1 MVIISSS
8 TVTKNSLI
16 TQAYANIYNLLNS
29 RSNVPDPISSSGERQ
44 LVYTRM
50 PKFLNVNFDGC
61 PFIAIIRPE
70 LDGENAVVSGTK
82 SWLTWKIK
90 VVIGGTDDT
99 VESTGYVDSLSDSI
113 LKTLNNISNRSALRN
128 YGMSMFD
135 FSSSFDEVD
144 LNDKTLYL
152 REFTLTFKRMLVI
165 A

>member
-1 MVIISSS
+1 
-8 TVTKNSLI
+8 
-16 TQAYANIYNLLNS
+16 
-29 RSNVPDPISSSGERQ
+29 
-44 LVYTRM
+44 M